1 MTADDIIGLLA
12 VINTLVM
19 GMVGWLLRQ
28 LSTMRSDIARI
39 TTDMTITRSE
49 LRPPGSKPLAERVTN
64 VETGIAIIQA
74 TTRRGG
80 TQR

>member
-28 LSTMRSDIARI
+28 GWATV
-39 TTDMTITRSE
+39 
-49 LRPPGSKPLAERVTN
+49 PPRLLP
-64 VETGIAIIQA
+64 
-74 TTRRGG
+74 
-80 TQR
+80 